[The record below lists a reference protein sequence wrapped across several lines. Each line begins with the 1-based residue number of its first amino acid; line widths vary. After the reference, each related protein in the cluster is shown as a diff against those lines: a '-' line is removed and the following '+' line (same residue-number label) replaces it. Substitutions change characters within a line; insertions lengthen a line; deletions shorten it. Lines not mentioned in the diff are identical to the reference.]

1 MRDDR
6 KLLGFYD
13 TVVDTMG
20 EWWIWLDGR
29 KLLGEMVISWGADR
43 RVVDFSVSV

>member
-13 TVVDTMG
+13 MVVDTMG
-20 EWWIWLDGR
+20 EWLRWLDGR
-29 KLLGEMVISWGADR
+29 KLLGKMVDGQFYSQC
-43 RVVDFSVSV
+43 VV